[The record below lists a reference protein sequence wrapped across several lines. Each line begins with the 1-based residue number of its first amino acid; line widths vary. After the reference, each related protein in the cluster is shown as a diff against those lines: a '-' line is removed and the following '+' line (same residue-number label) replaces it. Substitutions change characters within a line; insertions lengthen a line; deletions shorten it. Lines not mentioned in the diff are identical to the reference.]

1 MEILP
6 TALKDFKNYYNSHW
20 AELLGLA
27 CFFGGIL
34 ISLLIDKLIPEDVNP
49 HEPKEDL
56 SELKICPL
64 PQKGQNP
71 PKFHP
76 GEKLHQINTKALKRT
91 GIFTALAIAIHNF
104 PEGFATFIS
113 SLDNLTLG
121 IAIAIAVAIHNIP
134 EGLAVSLPIY
144 HATGDKKKAF
154 IYSALSGFAEPLG
167 AFVGALILLPFIGD
181 LTLAISFAVI
191 AGIMVFI
198 SLDELLPAAKTYD
211 KAHDSL
217 YGLIAGMAI
226 MALSLNLLAA
236 KTSPRLLNTRTT
248 SPFFI
253 PSFFASLELIKIGS
267 LEYMGTLL
275 VICKYPEHL
284 RFFLGRY
291 EAKHQRFLL
300 SIPHL
305 VSAMPIFREEFYPF
319 CPIHH

>member
-1 MEILP
+1 MQFTFEQIFIAILLTLFAGFSTAIGSTIAFFSRKDDLRVLSLGLGFSAGVMIYISFMEILP
-6 TALKDFKNYYNSHW
+6 TALKDFKNHYDSHW
-20 AELLGLA
+20 AELLVLA

-154 IYSALSGFAEPLG
+154 IYSALSGLAEPLG

-226 MALSLNLLAA
+226 MALSLNLL
-236 KTSPRLLNTRTT
+236 
-248 SPFFI
+248 
-253 PSFFASLELIKIGS
+253 G
-267 LEYMGTLL
+267 
-275 VICKYPEHL
+275 
-284 RFFLGRY
+284 
-291 EAKHQRFLL
+291 Q
-300 SIPHL
+300 
-305 VSAMPIFREEFYPF
+305 
-319 CPIHH
+319 

>member
-1 MEILP
+1 MQFTFEQIFIAMLLTLFAGFSTAIGSIIAFFSRKDDLRVLSLGLGFSAGVMIYISFMEILP
-6 TALKDFKNYYNSHW
+6 TALKDFKNHYDSHW

-113 SLDNLTLG
+113 SLDNLALG

-217 YGLIAGMAI
+217 YGLIAGMMI
-226 MALSLNLLAA
+226 MALSLNLL
-236 KTSPRLLNTRTT
+236 
-248 SPFFI
+248 
-253 PSFFASLELIKIGS
+253 
-267 LEYMGTLL
+267 EY
-275 VICKYPEHL
+275 
-284 RFFLGRY
+284 
-291 EAKHQRFLL
+291 
-300 SIPHL
+300 
-305 VSAMPIFREEFYPF
+305 
-319 CPIHH
+319 

>member
-1 MEILP
+1 MQFTFEQIFIAMLLTLFAGFSTAIGSIIAFFSRKDDLRVLSLGLGFSAGVMIYISFMEILP
-6 TALKDFKNYYNSHW
+6 TALKDFKNHYDSHW

-121 IAIAIAVAIHNIP
+121 ITIAIAVAIHNIP

-226 MALSLNLLAA
+226 MALSLNLL
-236 KTSPRLLNTRTT
+236 
-248 SPFFI
+248 
-253 PSFFASLELIKIGS
+253 G
-267 LEYMGTLL
+267 
-275 VICKYPEHL
+275 
-284 RFFLGRY
+284 
-291 EAKHQRFLL
+291 Q
-300 SIPHL
+300 
-305 VSAMPIFREEFYPF
+305 
-319 CPIHH
+319 

>member
-1 MEILP
+1 MQFTFEQIFIAMLLTLFAGFSTAIGSIIAFFSRKDDLRVLSLGLGFSAGVMIYISFMEILP

-167 AFVGALILLPFIGD
+167 AFFGALILLPFIGD
-181 LTLAISFAVI
+181 LTLAISFAII
-191 AGIMVFI
+191 AGIMIFI

-217 YGLIAGMAI
+217 YGLIAGMMI
-226 MALSLNLLAA
+226 MALSLNLL
-236 KTSPRLLNTRTT
+236 
-248 SPFFI
+248 
-253 PSFFASLELIKIGS
+253 
-267 LEYMGTLL
+267 EY
-275 VICKYPEHL
+275 
-284 RFFLGRY
+284 
-291 EAKHQRFLL
+291 
-300 SIPHL
+300 
-305 VSAMPIFREEFYPF
+305 
-319 CPIHH
+319 

>member
-1 MEILP
+1 MQFTFEQIFIAMLLTLFAGFSTAIGSIIAFFSRKDDLRVLSLGLGFSAGVMIYISFMEILP
-6 TALKDFKNYYNSHW
+6 TALKDFKNYYDSHW

-211 KAHDSL
+211 KTHDSL

-226 MALSLNLLAA
+226 MALSLNLL
-236 KTSPRLLNTRTT
+236 
-248 SPFFI
+248 
-253 PSFFASLELIKIGS
+253 G
-267 LEYMGTLL
+267 
-275 VICKYPEHL
+275 
-284 RFFLGRY
+284 
-291 EAKHQRFLL
+291 Q
-300 SIPHL
+300 
-305 VSAMPIFREEFYPF
+305 
-319 CPIHH
+319 

>member
-1 MEILP
+1 MQFTFEQIFIAMLLTLFAGFSTAIGSIIAFFSRKDDLRVLSLGLGFSAGVMIYISFMEILP
-6 TALKDFKNYYNSHW
+6 TALKDFKNHYDSHW
-20 AELLGLA
+20 AEILGLA

-34 ISLLIDKLIPEDVNP
+34 ISLSIDKLIPEDVNP

-217 YGLIAGMAI
+217 YGLILGMAI
-226 MALSLNLLAA
+226 MALSLNLL
-236 KTSPRLLNTRTT
+236 
-248 SPFFI
+248 
-253 PSFFASLELIKIGS
+253 G
-267 LEYMGTLL
+267 
-275 VICKYPEHL
+275 
-284 RFFLGRY
+284 
-291 EAKHQRFLL
+291 Q
-300 SIPHL
+300 
-305 VSAMPIFREEFYPF
+305 
-319 CPIHH
+319 

>member
-1 MEILP
+1 MQFTFEQIFIAILLTLFAGFSTAIGSTIAFFSRKDDLRVLSLGLGFSAGVMIYISFMEILP
-6 TALKDFKNYYNSHW
+6 TALKDFKNHYDSHW

-91 GIFTALAIAIHNF
+91 GIFTALAIDIHNF

-154 IYSALSGFAEPLG
+154 IYSALSGLAEPLG

-226 MALSLNLLAA
+226 MALSLNLL
-236 KTSPRLLNTRTT
+236 
-248 SPFFI
+248 
-253 PSFFASLELIKIGS
+253 G
-267 LEYMGTLL
+267 
-275 VICKYPEHL
+275 
-284 RFFLGRY
+284 
-291 EAKHQRFLL
+291 Q
-300 SIPHL
+300 
-305 VSAMPIFREEFYPF
+305 
-319 CPIHH
+319 

>member
-1 MEILP
+1 MQFTFEQIFIAMLLTLFAGFSTAIGSIIAFFSRKDDLRVLSLGLGFSAGVMICISFMEILP
-6 TALKDFKNYYNSHW
+6 TALKDFKNHYDSHW

-226 MALSLNLLAA
+226 MALSLN
-236 KTSPRLLNTRTT
+236 
-248 SPFFI
+248 
-253 PSFFASLELIKIGS
+253 SLG
-267 LEYMGTLL
+267 
-275 VICKYPEHL
+275 
-284 RFFLGRY
+284 
-291 EAKHQRFLL
+291 Q
-300 SIPHL
+300 
-305 VSAMPIFREEFYPF
+305 
-319 CPIHH
+319 

>member
-1 MEILP
+1 MQFTFEQIFIAMLLTLFAGFSTAIGSIIAFFSRKDDLRVLSLGLGFSAGVMIYISFMEILP
-6 TALKDFKNYYNSHW
+6 TALKDFKNHYDSHW

-76 GEKLHQINTKALKRT
+76 GEKLHQVNTKALKRT

-121 IAIAIAVAIHNIP
+121 VAIAIAVAIHNIP

-217 YGLIAGMAI
+217 YGLIAGMVI
-226 MALSLNLLAA
+226 MALSLNLL
-236 KTSPRLLNTRTT
+236 
-248 SPFFI
+248 
-253 PSFFASLELIKIGS
+253 G
-267 LEYMGTLL
+267 
-275 VICKYPEHL
+275 
-284 RFFLGRY
+284 
-291 EAKHQRFLL
+291 Q
-300 SIPHL
+300 
-305 VSAMPIFREEFYPF
+305 
-319 CPIHH
+319 

>member
-1 MEILP
+1 MQFTFEQIFIAMLLTLFAGFSTAIGSIIAFFSRKDDLRVLSLGLGFSAGVMIYISFMEILP
-6 TALKDFKNYYNSHW
+6 TALKDFKNHYDSHW

-49 HEPKEDL
+49 HEPKKDL

-91 GIFTALAIAIHNF
+91 GIFTALAITIHNF

-217 YGLIAGMAI
+217 YGLITGMAI
-226 MALSLNLLAA
+226 MALSLNLL
-236 KTSPRLLNTRTT
+236 
-248 SPFFI
+248 
-253 PSFFASLELIKIGS
+253 G
-267 LEYMGTLL
+267 
-275 VICKYPEHL
+275 
-284 RFFLGRY
+284 
-291 EAKHQRFLL
+291 Q
-300 SIPHL
+300 
-305 VSAMPIFREEFYPF
+305 
-319 CPIHH
+319 

>member
-1 MEILP
+1 MQFTFEQISIAMLLTLFAGFSTAIGSIIAFFSRKDDLRVLSLGLGFSAGVMIYISFMEILP
-6 TALKDFKNYYNSHW
+6 TALKDFKNHYDSHW

-154 IYSALSGFAEPLG
+154 IYSALSGLAEPLG

-226 MALSLNLLAA
+226 MALSLNLL
-236 KTSPRLLNTRTT
+236 
-248 SPFFI
+248 
-253 PSFFASLELIKIGS
+253 G
-267 LEYMGTLL
+267 
-275 VICKYPEHL
+275 
-284 RFFLGRY
+284 
-291 EAKHQRFLL
+291 Q
-300 SIPHL
+300 
-305 VSAMPIFREEFYPF
+305 
-319 CPIHH
+319 

>member
-1 MEILP
+1 MQFTFEQIFIAMLLTLFAGFSTAIGSIIAFFSRKDDLRVLSLGLGFSAGVMIYISFMEILP
-6 TALKDFKNYYNSHW
+6 TALKDFKNHYDSHW

-198 SLDELLPAAKTYD
+198 SLDELLPAAKD

-226 MALSLNLLAA
+226 MALSLNLL
-236 KTSPRLLNTRTT
+236 
-248 SPFFI
+248 
-253 PSFFASLELIKIGS
+253 G
-267 LEYMGTLL
+267 
-275 VICKYPEHL
+275 
-284 RFFLGRY
+284 
-291 EAKHQRFLL
+291 Q
-300 SIPHL
+300 
-305 VSAMPIFREEFYPF
+305 
-319 CPIHH
+319 

>member
-1 MEILP
+1 MQFTFEQIFIAMLLTLFSGFSTAIGSTIAFFSRKDDLRVLSLGLGFSAGVMIYISFMEILP
-6 TALKDFKNYYNSHW
+6 TALKDFKNHYDSHW

-104 PEGFATFIS
+104 PEGFATFIA

-154 IYSALSGFAEPLG
+154 IYSALSGLAEPLG

-226 MALSLNLLAA
+226 MALSLNLL
-236 KTSPRLLNTRTT
+236 
-248 SPFFI
+248 
-253 PSFFASLELIKIGS
+253 G
-267 LEYMGTLL
+267 
-275 VICKYPEHL
+275 
-284 RFFLGRY
+284 
-291 EAKHQRFLL
+291 Q
-300 SIPHL
+300 
-305 VSAMPIFREEFYPF
+305 
-319 CPIHH
+319 

>member
-1 MEILP
+1 MQFTFEQIFIAMLLTLFSGFSTAIGSTIAFFSRKDDLRVLSLGLGFSAGVMIYISFMEILP
-6 TALKDFKNYYNSHW
+6 TALKDFKNHYDSHW

-154 IYSALSGFAEPLG
+154 IYSALSGFAGPLG

-226 MALSLNLLAA
+226 MALSLNLL
-236 KTSPRLLNTRTT
+236 
-248 SPFFI
+248 
-253 PSFFASLELIKIGS
+253 G
-267 LEYMGTLL
+267 
-275 VICKYPEHL
+275 
-284 RFFLGRY
+284 
-291 EAKHQRFLL
+291 Q
-300 SIPHL
+300 
-305 VSAMPIFREEFYPF
+305 
-319 CPIHH
+319 

>member
-1 MEILP
+1 MQFTFEQIFIAMLLTLFAGFSTAIGSIIAFFSRKDDLRVLSLGLGFSAGVMIYISFMEILP

-154 IYSALSGFAEPLG
+154 IYSALSGLAEPLG

-217 YGLIAGMAI
+217 YGLIVGMAI
-226 MALSLNLLAA
+226 MALSLNLL
-236 KTSPRLLNTRTT
+236 
-248 SPFFI
+248 
-253 PSFFASLELIKIGS
+253 G
-267 LEYMGTLL
+267 
-275 VICKYPEHL
+275 
-284 RFFLGRY
+284 
-291 EAKHQRFLL
+291 Q
-300 SIPHL
+300 
-305 VSAMPIFREEFYPF
+305 
-319 CPIHH
+319 

>member
-1 MEILP
+1 MLLTLFAGFSTAIGSIIAFFSRKDDLRVLSLGLGFSAGVMIYISFMEILP
-6 TALKDFKNYYNSHW
+6 TALKDFKNHYDSHW

-217 YGLIAGMAI
+217 YGLIVGMAI
-226 MALSLNLLAA
+226 MALSLNLL
-236 KTSPRLLNTRTT
+236 
-248 SPFFI
+248 
-253 PSFFASLELIKIGS
+253 G
-267 LEYMGTLL
+267 
-275 VICKYPEHL
+275 
-284 RFFLGRY
+284 
-291 EAKHQRFLL
+291 Q
-300 SIPHL
+300 
-305 VSAMPIFREEFYPF
+305 
-319 CPIHH
+319 

>member
-1 MEILP
+1 MQFTFEQIFIAMLLTLFAGFSTAIGSIIAFFSRKDDLRVLSLGLGFSAGVMIYISFMEILP

-91 GIFTALAIAIHNF
+91 GIFIALAIAIHNF

-226 MALSLNLLAA
+226 MALSLNLL
-236 KTSPRLLNTRTT
+236 
-248 SPFFI
+248 
-253 PSFFASLELIKIGS
+253 
-267 LEYMGTLL
+267 EY
-275 VICKYPEHL
+275 
-284 RFFLGRY
+284 
-291 EAKHQRFLL
+291 
-300 SIPHL
+300 
-305 VSAMPIFREEFYPF
+305 
-319 CPIHH
+319 

>member
-1 MEILP
+1 FTFEQIFIAMLLTLFAGFSTAIGSIIAFFSRKDDLRVLSLGLGFSAGVMIYISFMEILP
-6 TALKDFKNYYNSHW
+6 IALKDFKNHYDSHW

-226 MALSLNLLAA
+226 MALSLNLL
-236 KTSPRLLNTRTT
+236 
-248 SPFFI
+248 
-253 PSFFASLELIKIGS
+253 G
-267 LEYMGTLL
+267 
-275 VICKYPEHL
+275 
-284 RFFLGRY
+284 
-291 EAKHQRFLL
+291 Q
-300 SIPHL
+300 
-305 VSAMPIFREEFYPF
+305 
-319 CPIHH
+319 

>member
-1 MEILP
+1 MQVFSTAIGSIIAFFSRKDDLRVLSLGLGFSAGVMIYISFMEILP
-6 TALKDFKNYYNSHW
+6 TALKDFKNHYDSHW

-121 IAIAIAVAIHNIP
+121 VAIAIAVAIHNIP

-226 MALSLNLLAA
+226 MALSLNLL
-236 KTSPRLLNTRTT
+236 
-248 SPFFI
+248 
-253 PSFFASLELIKIGS
+253 G
-267 LEYMGTLL
+267 
-275 VICKYPEHL
+275 
-284 RFFLGRY
+284 
-291 EAKHQRFLL
+291 Q
-300 SIPHL
+300 
-305 VSAMPIFREEFYPF
+305 
-319 CPIHH
+319 

>member
-1 MEILP
+1 MLLTLFAGFSTAIGSIIAFFSRKDDLRVLSLGLGFSAGVMIYISFMEILP
-6 TALKDFKNYYNSHW
+6 TALKDFKNYYDSHW

-217 YGLIAGMAI
+217 YGLIVGMAI
-226 MALSLNLLAA
+226 MALSLNLL
-236 KTSPRLLNTRTT
+236 
-248 SPFFI
+248 
-253 PSFFASLELIKIGS
+253 G
-267 LEYMGTLL
+267 
-275 VICKYPEHL
+275 
-284 RFFLGRY
+284 
-291 EAKHQRFLL
+291 Q
-300 SIPHL
+300 
-305 VSAMPIFREEFYPF
+305 
-319 CPIHH
+319 

>member
-1 MEILP
+1 MQFTFEQIFIAMLLTLFAGFSTAIGSIIAFFSRKDDLRVLSLGLGFSAGVMIYISFMEILP

-121 IAIAIAVAIHNIP
+121 IAIAIAVAIHNFP

-226 MALSLNLLAA
+226 MALSLNLL
-236 KTSPRLLNTRTT
+236 
-248 SPFFI
+248 
-253 PSFFASLELIKIGS
+253 
-267 LEYMGTLL
+267 EY
-275 VICKYPEHL
+275 
-284 RFFLGRY
+284 
-291 EAKHQRFLL
+291 
-300 SIPHL
+300 
-305 VSAMPIFREEFYPF
+305 
-319 CPIHH
+319 

>member
-1 MEILP
+1 MQFTFEQIFIAMLLTLFAGFSTAIGSTIAFFSRKDDLRVLSLGLGFSAGVMIYISFMEILP
-6 TALKDFKNYYNSHW
+6 TALKDFKNHYDSHW

-217 YGLIAGMAI
+217 YGLIAGMMI
-226 MALSLNLLAA
+226 MALSLNLL
-236 KTSPRLLNTRTT
+236 
-248 SPFFI
+248 
-253 PSFFASLELIKIGS
+253 
-267 LEYMGTLL
+267 EY
-275 VICKYPEHL
+275 
-284 RFFLGRY
+284 
-291 EAKHQRFLL
+291 
-300 SIPHL
+300 
-305 VSAMPIFREEFYPF
+305 
-319 CPIHH
+319 

>member
-1 MEILP
+1 MQFTFEQIFIAMLLTLFAGFSTAIGSIIAFFSRKDDLRVLSLGLGFSAGVMIYISFMEILP
-6 TALKDFKNYYNSHW
+6 TALKDFKNHYDSHW
-20 AELLGLA
+20 AELLGLT

-226 MALSLNLLAA
+226 MALSLNLL
-236 KTSPRLLNTRTT
+236 
-248 SPFFI
+248 
-253 PSFFASLELIKIGS
+253 G
-267 LEYMGTLL
+267 
-275 VICKYPEHL
+275 
-284 RFFLGRY
+284 
-291 EAKHQRFLL
+291 Q
-300 SIPHL
+300 
-305 VSAMPIFREEFYPF
+305 
-319 CPIHH
+319 

>member
-1 MEILP
+1 EQIFIAMLLTLFAGFSTAIGSIIAFFSRKDDLRVLSLGLGFSAGVMIYISFMEILP

-20 AELLGLA
+20 AELLGMA

-217 YGLIAGMAI
+217 YGLIAGMMI
-226 MALSLNLLAA
+226 MALSLNLL
-236 KTSPRLLNTRTT
+236 
-248 SPFFI
+248 
-253 PSFFASLELIKIGS
+253 
-267 LEYMGTLL
+267 EY
-275 VICKYPEHL
+275 
-284 RFFLGRY
+284 
-291 EAKHQRFLL
+291 
-300 SIPHL
+300 
-305 VSAMPIFREEFYPF
+305 
-319 CPIHH
+319 

>member
-1 MEILP
+1 MQFTFEQIFIAILLTLFAGFSTAIGSTVAFFSRKDDLRVLSLGLGFSAGVMIYISFMEILP
-6 TALKDFKNYYNSHW
+6 TALKDFKNHYDSHW

-154 IYSALSGFAEPLG
+154 IYSALSGLAEPLG

-226 MALSLNLLAA
+226 MALSLNLL
-236 KTSPRLLNTRTT
+236 
-248 SPFFI
+248 
-253 PSFFASLELIKIGS
+253 G
-267 LEYMGTLL
+267 
-275 VICKYPEHL
+275 
-284 RFFLGRY
+284 
-291 EAKHQRFLL
+291 Q
-300 SIPHL
+300 
-305 VSAMPIFREEFYPF
+305 
-319 CPIHH
+319 

>member
-1 MEILP
+1 EQIFIAMLLTLFAGFSTAIGSIIAFFSRKDDLRVLSLGLGFSAGVMIYISFMEILP
-6 TALKDFKNYYNSHW
+6 IALKDFKNHYDSHW

-226 MALSLNLLAA
+226 MALSLNLL
-236 KTSPRLLNTRTT
+236 
-248 SPFFI
+248 
-253 PSFFASLELIKIGS
+253 G
-267 LEYMGTLL
+267 
-275 VICKYPEHL
+275 
-284 RFFLGRY
+284 
-291 EAKHQRFLL
+291 Q
-300 SIPHL
+300 
-305 VSAMPIFREEFYPF
+305 
-319 CPIHH
+319 

>member
-1 MEILP
+1 MQFTFEQIFIAMLLTLFAGFSTAIGSIIAFFSRKDDLRVLSLGLGFSAGVMIYISFMEILP

-76 GEKLHQINTKALKRT
+76 GEKLHQVNTKALKRT

-121 IAIAIAVAIHNIP
+121 VAIAIAVAIHNIP

-226 MALSLNLLAA
+226 MALSLNLL
-236 KTSPRLLNTRTT
+236 
-248 SPFFI
+248 
-253 PSFFASLELIKIGS
+253 
-267 LEYMGTLL
+267 EY
-275 VICKYPEHL
+275 
-284 RFFLGRY
+284 
-291 EAKHQRFLL
+291 
-300 SIPHL
+300 
-305 VSAMPIFREEFYPF
+305 
-319 CPIHH
+319 

>member
-1 MEILP
+1 MQFTFEQIFIAMLLTLFAGFSTAIGSIIAFFSRKDDLRVLSLGLGFSAGVMIYISFMEILP
-6 TALKDFKNYYNSHW
+6 TALKDFKNHYDSHW

-34 ISLLIDKLIPEDVNP
+34 ISLLIDKLIPKDVNP

-217 YGLIAGMAI
+217 YGLIAGMMI
-226 MALSLNLLAA
+226 MALSLNLL
-236 KTSPRLLNTRTT
+236 
-248 SPFFI
+248 
-253 PSFFASLELIKIGS
+253 
-267 LEYMGTLL
+267 EY
-275 VICKYPEHL
+275 
-284 RFFLGRY
+284 
-291 EAKHQRFLL
+291 
-300 SIPHL
+300 
-305 VSAMPIFREEFYPF
+305 
-319 CPIHH
+319 

>member
-1 MEILP
+1 MAILLTLFAGFSTAIGSTIAFFSRKDDLRVLSLGLGFSAGVMIYISFMEILP
-6 TALKDFKNYYNSHW
+6 TALKDFKNHYDSHW

-154 IYSALSGFAEPLG
+154 IYSALSGLAEPLG

-226 MALSLNLLAA
+226 MALSLNLL
-236 KTSPRLLNTRTT
+236 
-248 SPFFI
+248 
-253 PSFFASLELIKIGS
+253 G
-267 LEYMGTLL
+267 
-275 VICKYPEHL
+275 
-284 RFFLGRY
+284 
-291 EAKHQRFLL
+291 Q
-300 SIPHL
+300 
-305 VSAMPIFREEFYPF
+305 
-319 CPIHH
+319 

>member
-1 MEILP
+1 MKHYNYIFEQIFIAMLLTLFAGFSTAIGSIIAFFSRKDDLRVLSLGLGFSAGVMIYISFMEILP

-20 AELLGLA
+20 AELLGMA

-217 YGLIAGMAI
+217 YGLIAGMMI
-226 MALSLNLLAA
+226 MALSLNLL
-236 KTSPRLLNTRTT
+236 
-248 SPFFI
+248 
-253 PSFFASLELIKIGS
+253 
-267 LEYMGTLL
+267 EY
-275 VICKYPEHL
+275 
-284 RFFLGRY
+284 
-291 EAKHQRFLL
+291 
-300 SIPHL
+300 
-305 VSAMPIFREEFYPF
+305 
-319 CPIHH
+319 

>member
-1 MEILP
+1 MQFTFEQIFIAMLLTLFAGFSTAIGSIIAFFSRKDDLRVLSLGLGFSAGVMIYISFMEILP
-6 TALKDFKNYYNSHW
+6 TALKDFKNHYDSHW

-34 ISLLIDKLIPEDVNP
+34 MSLLIDKLIPEDVNP

-154 IYSALSGFAEPLG
+154 IYSALSGLAEPLG

-217 YGLIAGMAI
+217 YGLIVGMAI
-226 MALSLNLLAA
+226 MALSLNLL
-236 KTSPRLLNTRTT
+236 
-248 SPFFI
+248 
-253 PSFFASLELIKIGS
+253 
-267 LEYMGTLL
+267 EY
-275 VICKYPEHL
+275 
-284 RFFLGRY
+284 
-291 EAKHQRFLL
+291 
-300 SIPHL
+300 
-305 VSAMPIFREEFYPF
+305 
-319 CPIHH
+319 

>member
-1 MEILP
+1 MQFTFEQIFIAMLLTLFAGFSTAIGSIIAFFSRKDDLRVLSLGLGFSAGVMIYISFMEILP
-6 TALKDFKNYYNSHW
+6 TALKDFKNHYDSHW

-49 HEPKEDL
+49 HDFKENL

-64 PQKGQNP
+64 PQKGQNT
-71 PKFHP
+71 PKFHS

-91 GIFTALAIAIHNF
+91 GIFTALAI
-104 PEGFATFIS
+104 
-113 SLDNLTLG
+113 
-121 IAIAIAVAIHNIP
+121 AIHNIP

-154 IYSALSGFAEPLG
+154 IYSTLSGFAEPLG

-226 MALSLNLLAA
+226 MALSLNLL
-236 KTSPRLLNTRTT
+236 
-248 SPFFI
+248 
-253 PSFFASLELIKIGS
+253 G
-267 LEYMGTLL
+267 
-275 VICKYPEHL
+275 
-284 RFFLGRY
+284 
-291 EAKHQRFLL
+291 Q
-300 SIPHL
+300 
-305 VSAMPIFREEFYPF
+305 
-319 CPIHH
+319 

>member
-1 MEILP
+1 FEQIFIAMLLTLFAGFSTAIGSIIAFFSRKDDLRVLSLGLGFSAGVMIYISFMEILP
-6 TALKDFKNYYNSHW
+6 TALKDFKNHYDSHW

-154 IYSALSGFAEPLG
+154 IYSALSGLAEPLG

-217 YGLIAGMAI
+217 YGLIVGMAI
-226 MALSLNLLAA
+226 MALSLNLL
-236 KTSPRLLNTRTT
+236 
-248 SPFFI
+248 
-253 PSFFASLELIKIGS
+253 G
-267 LEYMGTLL
+267 
-275 VICKYPEHL
+275 
-284 RFFLGRY
+284 
-291 EAKHQRFLL
+291 Q
-300 SIPHL
+300 
-305 VSAMPIFREEFYPF
+305 
-319 CPIHH
+319 

>member
-1 MEILP
+1 MQFTFEQIFIAMLLTLFAGFSTAIGSIIAFFSRKDDLRVLSLGLGFSAGVMIYISFMEILP

-217 YGLIAGMAI
+217 YGLIAGMMI
-226 MALSLNLLAA
+226 MALSLNLLEYW
-236 KTSPRLLNTRTT
+236 KL
-248 SPFFI
+248 FFV
-253 PSFFASLELIKIGS
+253 FKCLFIKYTKS
-267 LEYMGTLL
+267 
-275 VICKYPEHL
+275 
-284 RFFLGRY
+284 
-291 EAKHQRFLL
+291 
-300 SIPHL
+300 
-305 VSAMPIFREEFYPF
+305 
-319 CPIHH
+319 

>member
-1 MEILP
+1 MQFTFEQIFIAMLLTLFAGFSTAIGSIIAFFSRKDDLRVLSLGLGFSAGVMIYISFMEILP
-6 TALKDFKNYYNSHW
+6 TALKDFKNHYDSHW

-154 IYSALSGFAEPLG
+154 IYSALSGLAEPLG

-181 LTLAISFAVI
+181 LTSAISFAVI

-217 YGLIAGMAI
+217 YGLIVGMAI
-226 MALSLNLLAA
+226 MALSLNLL
-236 KTSPRLLNTRTT
+236 
-248 SPFFI
+248 
-253 PSFFASLELIKIGS
+253 G
-267 LEYMGTLL
+267 
-275 VICKYPEHL
+275 
-284 RFFLGRY
+284 
-291 EAKHQRFLL
+291 Q
-300 SIPHL
+300 
-305 VSAMPIFREEFYPF
+305 
-319 CPIHH
+319 

>member
-1 MEILP
+1 MQFTFEQIFIAMLLTLFAGFSTAIGSIIAFFSRKDDLRVLSLGLGFSAGVMIYISFMEILP

-20 AELLGLA
+20 AELLGMA

-56 SELKICPL
+56 SELKFAL
-64 PQKGQNP
+64 AQKGQNP

-217 YGLIAGMAI
+217 YGLIAGMMI
-226 MALSLNLLAA
+226 MALSLNLL
-236 KTSPRLLNTRTT
+236 
-248 SPFFI
+248 
-253 PSFFASLELIKIGS
+253 
-267 LEYMGTLL
+267 EY
-275 VICKYPEHL
+275 
-284 RFFLGRY
+284 
-291 EAKHQRFLL
+291 
-300 SIPHL
+300 
-305 VSAMPIFREEFYPF
+305 
-319 CPIHH
+319 

>member
-1 MEILP
+1 MQFTFEQIFIAILLTLFAGFSTAIGSTIAFFSRKDDLRVLSLGLGFSAGVMIYISFMEILP
-6 TALKDFKNYYNSHW
+6 TALKDFKNHYDSHW

-134 EGLAVSLPIY
+134 EGLVVSLPIY

-154 IYSALSGFAEPLG
+154 IYSALSGLAEPLG

-226 MALSLNLLAA
+226 MALSLNLL
-236 KTSPRLLNTRTT
+236 
-248 SPFFI
+248 
-253 PSFFASLELIKIGS
+253 G
-267 LEYMGTLL
+267 
-275 VICKYPEHL
+275 
-284 RFFLGRY
+284 
-291 EAKHQRFLL
+291 Q
-300 SIPHL
+300 
-305 VSAMPIFREEFYPF
+305 
-319 CPIHH
+319 